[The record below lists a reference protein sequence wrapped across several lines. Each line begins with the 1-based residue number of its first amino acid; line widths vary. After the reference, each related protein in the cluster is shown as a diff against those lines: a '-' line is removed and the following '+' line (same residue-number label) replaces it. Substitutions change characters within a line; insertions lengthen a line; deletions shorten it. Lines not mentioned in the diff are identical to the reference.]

1 MENGLVGREEG
12 IRSLFGL
19 KVVLWGPGAAE
30 KRKLGDHH
38 WWLWDIFVR
47 LIIKITSKN
56 EI

>member
-38 WWLWDIFVR
+38 WRLWDIFVQ
-47 LIIKITSKN
+47 LI
-56 EI
+56 